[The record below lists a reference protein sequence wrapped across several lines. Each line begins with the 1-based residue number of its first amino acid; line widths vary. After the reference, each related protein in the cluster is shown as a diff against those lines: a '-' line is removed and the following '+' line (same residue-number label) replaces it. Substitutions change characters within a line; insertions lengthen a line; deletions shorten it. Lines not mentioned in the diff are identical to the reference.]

1 MRTDDGFT
9 HAWSIQAEIAEP
21 EWQALHADMILV
33 LRAASRQL
41 ELDRSGDDLA
51 VLRGPEGLGHLQLD
65 ATQIAFN
72 GNAFLGQAGDAF
84 SVERRA
90 RHNVLARVGK
100 GDGRRSVRR
109 CDTGGHPYDLAVC
122 AMLLVI
128 LRHLGDGI
136 RLGTSGPL
144 RSGWGRAA
152 ALVRATIG
160 ESGQLVQLENGMLR
174 WIDAPARAADAP
186 RRSSA
191 S

>member
-1 MRTDDGFT
+1 MRTDDGFV

-65 ATQIAFN
+65 ATQVAFN

-90 RHNVLARVGK
+90 RHNVIARVGK
-100 GDGRRSVRR
+100 GGGRRTVRR

-122 AMLLVI
+122 ALLLVI
-128 LRHLGDGI
+128 LRHLGDGM
-136 RLGTSGPL
+136 RLRTSGSL
-144 RSGWGRAA
+144 RSRWGRAA

-174 WIDAPARAADAP
+174 WIDAPARDADAQ

>member
-1 MRTDDGFT
+1 MRTDDGFV

-72 GNAFLGQAGDAF
+72 GNVFLGQAGDAF

-90 RHNVLARVGK
+90 RHNVIARVGK
-100 GDGRRSVRR
+100 GGGHRSVRR

-122 AMLLVI
+122 AMLLVM
-128 LRHLGDGI
+128 LRHLGDGV
-136 RLGTSGPL
+136 RLGTSGSL

-174 WIDAPARAADAP
+174 WIDAPARDADASI
-186 RRSSA
+186 RSSA

>member
-1 MRTDDGFT
+1 MRTDDGFV

-21 EWQALHADMILV
+21 EWRALHADMILV
-33 LRAASRQL
+33 LRAASKQL

-90 RHNVLARVGK
+90 RRNVLARVGK
-100 GDGRRSVRR
+100 GGGRRSVRR
-109 CDTGGHPYDLAVC
+109 CDTSGHPYDLAVC
-122 AMLLVI
+122 ACLLVM
-128 LRHLGDGI
+128 LRHLGDGVRI
-136 RLGTSGPL
+136 GTSGSL

-152 ALVRATIG
+152 VLVRATIG

-174 WIDAPARAADAP
+174 WIDAPARDADASI
-186 RRSSA
+186 RSSA

>member
-1 MRTDDGFT
+1 M
-9 HAWSIQAEIAEP
+9 HAWSIQAEIPEP
-21 EWQALHADMILV
+21 EWQALHADMIVV

-41 ELDRSGDDLA
+41 EIDRSGDDLA

-72 GNAFLGQAGDAF
+72 GNVFLGQAGDAF

-90 RHNVLARVGK
+90 RHNVIARVGR
-100 GDGRRSVRR
+100 GGGRRTVRR

-122 AMLLVI
+122 AVLLVI
-128 LRHLGDGI
+128 LRHLGDGV
-136 RLGTSGPL
+136 RLGTSGSL
-144 RSGWGRAA
+144 RSSWGRAA

-160 ESGQLVQLENGMLR
+160 ECGQLTQRENRMLR
-174 WIDAPARAADAP
+174 WIDAPARSAGGQV
-186 RRSSA
+186 RSSA